1 MKPKIYA
8 MIPARI
14 GSQRLK
20 MKNLALL
27 NNKPL
32 IYYALNAAKKTKIF
46 DKIILNSDHKIFKK
60 IAKRYKVDFYLRP
73 KKFGTSKSKSDE
85 VVYDFFQKFPKQ
97 DILVWVNPIA
107 PLQKYEEIRK
117 VVNYFKRKKIDSL
130 ITTSY
135 NQVHSIYKKKPINF
149 SLKKKF
155 DKTQDLEPVENFAYS
170 LMIWKK
176 KVFVNQFL
184 SKKYAIICGK
194 FKTYPVN
201 KESALLIKNFTDLKI
216 AEAIIKSQTNKFIFK
231 LEYDKIFKSINY
243 GS

>member
-1 MKPKIYA
+1 M
-8 MIPARI
+8 
-14 GSQRLK
+14 
-20 MKNLALL
+20 
-27 NNKPL
+27 
-32 IYYALNAAKKTKIF
+32 
-46 DKIILNSDHKIFKK
+46 
-60 IAKRYKVDFYLRP
+60 
-73 KKFGTSKSKSDE
+73 
-85 VVYDFFQKFPKQ
+85 
-97 DILVWVNPIA
+97 
-107 PLQKYEEIRK
+107 
-117 VVNYFKRKKIDSL
+117 

>member
-1 MKPKIYA
+1 

-85 VVYDFFQKFPKQ
+85 VVYDFLQKFPKQ

-135 NQVHSIYKKKPINF
+135 NQVHSIYKKK
-149 SLKKKF
+149 
-155 DKTQDLEPVENFAYS
+155 
-170 LMIWKK
+170 
-176 KVFVNQFL
+176 
-184 SKKYAIICGK
+184 
-194 FKTYPVN
+194 TY
-201 KESALLIKNFTDLKI
+201 
-216 AEAIIKSQTNKFIFK
+216 
-231 LEYDKIFKSINY
+231 
-243 GS
+243 